1 MARNTKRKVRR
12 RGRRKK
18 RGFDSWTFG
27 KKIGAVLGGTFLAVA
42 VIGMVILASKMNKLK
57 SVKLNTDKLNISDE
71 VQHEEGYTNV
81 ALFGLDS
88 RENDLGKGNRSDT
101 IMIASLN
108 NDTKEVKLVS
118 VYRYTLLNT

>member
-1 MARNTKRKVRR
+1 MRKGYENRQENTKRKVRR

-18 RGFDSWTFG
+18 RGFASWSFG

-71 VQHEEGYTNV
+71 VQHGDCGRV
-81 ALFGLDS
+81 AL
-88 RENDLGKGNRSDT
+88 
-101 IMIASLN
+101 
-108 NDTKEVKLVS
+108 
-118 VYRYTLLNT
+118 

>member
-18 RGFDSWTFG
+18 RGFASWSFG

-57 SVKLNTDKLNISDE
+57 SVKLN
-71 VQHEEGYTNV
+71 
-81 ALFGLDS
+81 A
-88 RENDLGKGNRSDT
+88 
-101 IMIASLN
+101 IATSIGII
-108 NDTKEVKLVS
+108 
-118 VYRYTLLNT
+118 RNTAKNSIYGAIKR